1 MQRTELF
8 FKILQA
14 ETKLYVGTPASLF
27 HCKLAIDAF
36 LLIILDSVIF
46 MV

>member
-8 FKILQA
+8 FKILPSK
-14 ETKLYVGTPASLF
+14 TKLYVGTPAFLF
-27 HCKLAIDAF
+27 HGKLTIDAF